1 MQFKLTKELLDEIRD
16 AISTSSVSQIER
28 LLKDVHPAD
37 IADILDQVSLEEAK
51 FIYDT
56 LDEERASETLMEL
69 EDEVR
74 NRFIKSLSN
83 KEIAEQVE
91 QLDSDDAADLIGE
104 LSVEDQEEVI
114 QQITDKEVVEEVI
127 DLLNYDED
135 TAGGLMQKEY
145 FQAKADA
152 KVSETVVELRK
163 QAEEIKSV
171 YSIYVVDDDDKLVG
185 VLPLKQLVFTSP
197 NSLVSEK
204 MIDSNIKY
212 AKVSTP
218 NVEVADMMEKY
229 DLVALPVVDLSG
241 KLVGRITIDDVV
253 DIIKEEADRD
263 YQLASGISENVEPTS
278 SIFKQTRS
286 RLPWLVIGMLGG
298 ILGAQV
304 ISQYEGE
311 IALNPALA
319 YFIPLITAMGGNV
332 GVQSSAIVVQGLAKN
347 TIKIEGF
354 LPKIAKETAVGLI
367 NGLICS
373 ILVFGISYLISEDQ
387 KLGLTVSLA
396 LLTVVLMS
404 GIMGTLTP
412 LMLNKFK
419 IDPALAT
426 GPFITTVNDVV
437 GLFIYFVI
445 GILIY

>member
-1 MQFKLTKELLDEIRD
+1 MQFKLTKELLDEIRES
-16 AISTSSVSQIER
+16 IHIGSESQIER

-37 IADILDQVSLEEAK
+37 IADILDQVNLEEAR
-51 FIYDT
+51 FIYKT
-56 LDEERASETLMEL
+56 LEDDRASDTLMEL

-83 KEIAEQVE
+83 KEIAEQIE
-91 QLDSDDAADLIGE
+91 QMDSDDAADLIGE
-104 LSVEDQEEVI
+104 LSEEDQEEVI
-114 QQITDKEVVEEVI
+114 QQIEDKEIVEEVI

-135 TAGGLMQKEY
+135 SAGGLMQKEY
-145 FQAKADA
+145 FQARSDS
-152 KVSETVVELRK
+152 KVSDAVVELRK

-171 YSIYVVDDDDKLVG
+171 YSIYVVDENDKLVG
-185 VLPLKQLVFTSP
+185 VLPLKQLIFTSP

-204 MIDSNIKY
+204 MISGNIKY
-212 AKVSTP
+212 AKVNTP
-218 NVEVADMMEKY
+218 SVDVADMMEKY

-253 DIIKEEADRD
+253 DVIKEEAERD

-278 SIFKQTRS
+278 SVLKQTRS
-286 RLPWLVIGMLGG
+286 RLPWLIIGMLGG

-332 GVQSSAIVVQGLAKN
+332 GVQSSAIVVQGLANN
-347 TIKIEGF
+347 TIKIGGF

-367 NGLICS
+367 NGIICS
-373 ILVFGISYLISEDQ
+373 ALVFGISYFIAEDHL
-387 KLGLTVSLA
+387 LGLTVSLA
-396 LLTVVLMS
+396 LLTVILMA
-404 GIMGTLTP
+404 GVMGTLTP

-437 GLFIYFVI
+437 GLFIYFAI
-445 GILIY
+445 GLLIY